1 MAGEAKTTNF
11 MLGTA
16 SVLIGPMAS
25 AWNLTPSSHAIG
37 LVKNFTI
44 TAEPSYTELRQGVK
58 NSLAYSTMTG
68 NTVKA
73 SMEVYEYTGANLSYA
88 LGLDGSGVAA
98 QTVSNFTSAASTT
111 SNSTVFTFAT
121 AAEANAF
128 TVGDYVIIQNGT
140 DDQAW
145 VRKISAKNTA
155 SAPYTV
161 TVSTAL
167 PNTSAFPIG
176 TNVRKVSAIDIG
188 SKADQPFFSAQIIGK
203 LADGSEVRLILPKIR
218 ITNGFT
224 MGFVTDNYGN
234 LPFEFTLY
242 DLVSSDALYNDFNG
256 RQALLLTRN

>member
-25 AWNLTPSSHAIG
+25 VWNLVPSTHAIG
-37 LVKNFTI
+37 LVKNFQI

-58 NSLAYSTMTG
+58 NSLAHSIMTG

-73 SMEVYEYTGANLSYA
+73 SMEVYEYTGANISYA
-88 LGLDGSGVAA
+88 LGLDGSGVVA
-98 QTVSNFTSAASTT
+98 QTVSNNTSVASAAT
-111 SNSTVFTFAT
+111 NATVFTFAT

-145 VRKISAKNTA
+145 VRKVSAKNTGA
-155 SAPYTV
+155 APFTI
-161 TVSTAL
+161 TVSQAV
-167 PNTSAFPIG
+167 PNTSALPIG
-176 TNVRKVSAIDIG
+176 TNVRKVNAVDIG
-188 SKADQPFFSAQIIGK
+188 SKTEQPFLSAQILGE
-203 LADGSEVRLILPKIR
+203 LADGSQVRLILPKIR

-224 MGFVTDNYGN
+224 LGFVTDNYGN

-242 DLVSSDALYNDFNG
+242 DLVSSDTFYNDFNG

>member
-25 AWNLTPSSHAIG
+25 AWNLIPSTHAVG

-44 TAEPSYTELRQGVK
+44 TAEPGYTELRQGVK
-58 NSLAYSTMTG
+58 NSLAHSIMTS

-73 SMEVYEYTGANLSYA
+73 QMEVYEYTGANLSYS
-88 LGLDGSGVAA
+88 LGLDGSGVTA
-98 QTVSNFTSAASTT
+98 QTVSNNTSALTTT

-121 AAEANAF
+121 AGEANAF
-128 TVGDYVIIQNGT
+128 NVGDYVIIQNGS

-145 VRKISAKNTA
+145 VRTVSAK
-155 SAPYTV
+155 SIVGPYTI
-161 TVSTAL
+161 TVSNAL
-167 PNTSAFPIG
+167 PNVAAFPIG

-188 SKADQPFFSAQIIGK
+188 SKTDQPFFSAQILGN

-224 MGFVTDNYGN
+224 LAFVTDNYGN
-234 LPFEFTLY
+234 LPLEFTVY
-242 DLVSSDALYNDFNG
+242 DLVSSDALYNDFTNK
-256 RQALLLTRN
+256 QALLLTRN